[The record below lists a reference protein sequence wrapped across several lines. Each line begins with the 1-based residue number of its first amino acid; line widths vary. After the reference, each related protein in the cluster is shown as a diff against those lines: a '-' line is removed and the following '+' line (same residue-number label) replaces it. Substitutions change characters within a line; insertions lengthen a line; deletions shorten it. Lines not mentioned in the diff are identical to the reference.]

1 MNHFK
6 IFGTMA
12 FAAIA
17 LISSCSSDDDNT
29 TDPLA
34 NYTKLHDGY
43 ALGAATKVEVW
54 ATKNFFV
61 GYNQVAVVLYD
72 SLNLSKKTE
81 EAHVVFQPK
90 MTMTMGETVMVHACP
105 VENPAEN
112 AVDGLFKGA
121 VVYQMPTQASGTWQL
136 GIKVQ
141 NHDTGKTGTALF
153 DVSVTQPSPSVQ
165 TVFTAITED
174 ASKLILTMVK
184 PQSPKVGIN
193 DIEFTIHKKASMM
206 EFPADDSYIIEIE
219 PEMPSM
225 GHGSPNNVNPTNQG
239 NGHYVGKVNFTMTG
253 EWRINVLVKKDGEVV
268 SSNLFF
274 NITL

>member
-1 MNHFK
+1 
-6 IFGTMA
+6 
-12 FAAIA
+12 
-17 LISSCSSDDDNT
+17 
-29 TDPLA
+29 
-34 NYTKLHDGY
+34 
-43 ALGAATKVEVW
+43 VEVW

-61 GYNQVAVVLYD
+61 GYNQMAVVLYD
-72 SLNLSKKTE
+72 SLNLSKKIE
-81 EAHVVFQPK
+81 KAHVYFQPK

-153 DVSVTQPSPSVQ
+153 EASVIQPSPSVQ